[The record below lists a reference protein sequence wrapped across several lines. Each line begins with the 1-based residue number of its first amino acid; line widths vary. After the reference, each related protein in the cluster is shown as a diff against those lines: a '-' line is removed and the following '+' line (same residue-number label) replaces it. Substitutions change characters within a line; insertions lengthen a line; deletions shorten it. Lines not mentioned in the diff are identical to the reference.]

1 MSSSTNGGNSSL
13 QYSSELA
20 FALTLADRADAISLS
35 RYQALDLEITTKPD
49 NSPVTDADKAVERAI
64 IDAIAAQYPSDGVVG
79 EEFGTSGSRGSK
91 DRYWVI
97 DPIDGTKNFLRGV
110 PTWATL
116 IALVENEQVVTSVVS
131 SPALYRRW
139 YATAGGGAFVS
150 EGVINGEGAAG
161 ASNNVVTRQLSVSKV
176 SDIKDASIAYS
187 DFQGWGARRQAFEKL
202 LDGAWR
208 TRGLGDFWSH
218 MLVAEGAVDV
228 AIEPSLALW
237 DMAALDLIVREAG
250 GKFTSLDGVDGPFG
264 PNAISSNG
272 ALHSTIVAAL
282 NNEGK

>member
-1 MSSSTNGGNSSL
+1 MASSTHSA
-13 QYSSELA
+13 ELA

-64 IDAIAAQYPSDGVVG
+64 IDAIATQYPTDGVVG
-79 EEFGTSGSRGSK
+79 EEFGSRGSK

-139 YATAGGGAFVS
+139 YATAGGGAFVV
-150 EGVINGEGAAG
+150 EGNSTA
-161 ASNNVVTRQLSVSKV
+161 RKLSVSKV
-176 SDIKDASIAYS
+176 SAISDASIAYS
-187 DFQGWGARRQAFEKL
+187 DFQGWGARRPAFEKL
-202 LDGAWR
+202 LGSAWR
-208 TRGLGDFWSH
+208 TLGLGDFWSH

-250 GKFTSLDGVDGPFG
+250 GRLTSLDGADGPFG
-264 PNAISSNG
+264 PNAISTNG
-272 ALHSTIVAAL
+272 ALHSAILEAI
-282 NNEGK
+282 N

>member
-1 MSSSTNGGNSSL
+1 MSSSTHSA
-13 QYSSELA
+13 ELA
-20 FALTLADRADAISLS
+20 FALTLADIADEISLA
-35 RYQALDLEITTKPD
+35 RYRALDLVITTKPD
-49 NSPVTDADKAVERAI
+49 STPVTDADKSVEVAI
-64 IDAIAAQYPSDGVVG
+64 TAAINLKYPSDGIVG
-79 EEFGTSGSRGSK
+79 EEFGTSGSRGSDGSK

-116 IALVENEQVVTSVVS
+116 IALVDNDEVVASVVS

-139 YATAGGGAFVS
+139 YASVGGGAFVT
-150 EGVINGEGAAG
+150 EGASAP
-161 ASNNVVTRQLSVSKV
+161 RKLSVSKV
-176 SDIKDASIAYS
+176 SQLADASITYS
-187 DFQGWGARRQAFEKL
+187 DFQGWGARRTNFEKL

-250 GKFTSLDGVDGPFG
+250 GRFTSLDGVDGPFG

-272 ALHSTIVAAL
+272 VLHSAIVTAL
-282 NNEGK
+282 NQGSK

>member
-1 MSSSTNGGNSSL
+1 MSSSTHSA
-13 QYSSELA
+13 ELA
-20 FALTLADRADAISLS
+20 FALTLADIADEISLA
-35 RYQALDLEITTKPD
+35 RYRALDLVITTKPD
-49 NSPVTDADKAVERAI
+49 STPVTDADNSVEVAI
-64 IDAIAAQYPSDGVVG
+64 TAAINLEYPSDGIVG

-97 DPIDGTKNFLRGV
+97 DPIDGTKNFVRGV

-116 IALVENEQVVTSVVS
+116 IALVENEAVVASVVS

-139 YATAGGGAFVS
+139 YASVGGGAFVT
-150 EGVINGEGAAG
+150 EGASAP
-161 ASNNVVTRQLSVSKV
+161 RKLSVSKV
-176 SDIKDASIAYS
+176 SQLADASITYS
-187 DFQGWGARRQAFEKL
+187 DFQGWGARRTNFEKL

-272 ALHSTIVAAL
+272 ALHSAIVTAL
-282 NNEGK
+282 NQGSK

>member
-1 MSSSTNGGNSSL
+1 MSSSTHSA
-13 QYSSELA
+13 ELA
-20 FALTLADRADAISLS
+20 FALTLGDIADEISLA
-35 RYQALDLEITTKPD
+35 RYRALDLVVTTKPD

-64 IDAIAAQYPSDGVVG
+64 IDAIAAKYPSDGVVG
-79 EEFGTSGSRGSK
+79 EEFGTSGSK

-116 IALVENEQVVTSVVS
+116 IALVENKQVVASVVS
-131 SPALYRRW
+131 CPALYRRW
-139 YATAGGGAFVS
+139 YATAGGGAFVV
-150 EGVINGEGAAG
+150 EGNSPARKLA
-161 ASNNVVTRQLSVSKV
+161 VSKV
-176 SDIKDASIAYS
+176 SVIKDASIAYS
-187 DFQGWGARRQAFEKL
+187 DFQGWGARRTNFEKL

-250 GKFTSLDGVDGPFG
+250 GRFTSLDGVDGPFG
-264 PNAISSNG
+264 PNAISTNG
-272 ALHSTIVAAL
+272 ALHGAILEAINKV
-282 NNEGK
+282 

>member
-1 MSSSTNGGNSSL
+1 MSSSTNGGNSSS
-13 QYSSELA
+13 QYSAELA

-64 IDAIAAQYPSDGVVG
+64 IDAIATKYPSDGVVG
-79 EEFGTSGSRGSK
+79 EEFGTSGSK

-97 DPIDGTKNFLRGV
+97 DPIDGTKNFVRGV

-116 IALVENEQVVTSVVS
+116 IALVENEEVVASVVS

-139 YATAGGGAFVS
+139 YASAGGGAFVV
-150 EGVINGEGAAG
+150 EGGSVK
-161 ASNNVVTRQLSVSKV
+161 ASLAPRKLTVSKV
-176 SDIKDASIAYS
+176 SQLSDASITYS

-250 GKFTSLDGVDGPFG
+250 GRFTSLDGVDGPFG

-272 ALHSTIVAAL
+272 ALQGAIVAAL
-282 NNEGK
+282 NQGSK

>member
-1 MSSSTNGGNSSL
+1 MSSSSTGANTSPP
-13 QYSSELA
+13 QYLAELT
-20 FALTLADRADAISLS
+20 FALTLADKADAISLS

-49 NSPVTDADKAVERAI
+49 NTPVTDADKSVEAAI
-64 IDAIAAQYPSDGVVG
+64 TSAIQMQYPSDGIVG
-79 EEFGTSGSRGSK
+79 EEFGTSGAK

-116 IALVENEQVVTSVVS
+116 IALVENEEVVVSVVS

-139 YATAGGGAFVS
+139 YATAGGGAYVL
-150 EGVINGEGAAG
+150 EGVIAG
-161 ASNNVVTRQLSVSKV
+161 VINSPARKLSVSKV
-176 SDIKDASIAYS
+176 AAISDASIGYS

-202 LDGAWR
+202 LDSSWR
-208 TRGLGDFWSH
+208 TRGMGDFWSH

-250 GKFTSLDGVDGPFG
+250 GRFSSLDGVDGPFG
-264 PNAISSNG
+264 PNAISTNG
-272 ALHSTIVAAL
+272 LLHAEIVAAL
-282 NNEGK
+282 NKGDNNG

>member
-1 MSSSTNGGNSSL
+1 MSSSTSGLSPSDSK
-13 QYSSELA
+13 YSAELA

-35 RYQALDLEITTKPD
+35 RYQALDLVITIKPE
-49 NSPVTDADKAVERAI
+49 NSPVTDADRAVERAI
-64 IDAIAAQYPSDGVVG
+64 IDAIAGQYPTDGVVG
-79 EEFGTSGSRGSK
+79 EEFGTSGSK

-116 IALVENEQVVTSVVS
+116 IALVENEQVVASVVS
-131 SPALYRRW
+131 CPALYRRW
-139 YATAGGGAFVS
+139 YATAGGGAFVV
-150 EGVINGEGAAG
+150 EGNSPARKLA
-161 ASNNVVTRQLSVSKV
+161 VSKV
-176 SDIKDASIAYS
+176 SAIKDASIAYS
-187 DFQGWGARRQAFEKL
+187 DFQGWGARRPAFEKL
-202 LDGAWR
+202 LDSAWR

-250 GKFTSLDGVDGPFG
+250 GRFTSLDGVDGPFG
-264 PNAISSNG
+264 PNSISSNG
-272 ALHSTIVAAL
+272 ALHSAILEAINKV
-282 NNEGK
+282 

>member
-1 MSSSTNGGNSSL
+1 MSSSTSGLSPTDS
-13 QYSSELA
+13 QYSAELA
-20 FALTLADRADAISLS
+20 FALTLADRADAISRS

-49 NSPVTDADKAVERAI
+49 NTPVTDADKAVERAI
-64 IDAIAAQYPSDGVVG
+64 IDAIAAQYPTDGVVG
-79 EEFGTSGSRGSK
+79 EEFGSTGGK
-91 DRYWVI
+91 DRYWII

-116 IALVENEQVVTSVVS
+116 IALVENEKVVTSVVS

-139 YATAGGGAFVS
+139 YATEGGGAYVL
-150 EGVINGEGAAG
+150 EGNFGVADLQS
-161 ASNNVVTRQLSVSKV
+161 ASRKLSVSKV
-176 SDIKDASIAYS
+176 SAVNDASIAYS

-202 LDGAWR
+202 LDSAWR
-208 TRGLGDFWSH
+208 SRGMGDFWSH

-250 GKFTSLDGVDGPFG
+250 GRFSSLDGIEGPFG

-272 ALHSTIVAAL
+272 VIHEAIREAI
-282 NNEGK
+282 NGKR

>member
-1 MSSSTNGGNSSL
+1 MSSSTHSA
-13 QYSSELA
+13 ELA
-20 FALTLADRADAISLS
+20 FALTLADIADEISLA
-35 RYQALDLEITTKPD
+35 RYRALDLVISTKPD
-49 NSPVTDADKAVERAI
+49 STPVTDADRSVEAAI
-64 IDAIAAQYPSDGVVG
+64 TAAINLEYPSDGIVG
-79 EEFGTSGSRGSK
+79 EEFGSSGSRGSK

-97 DPIDGTKNFLRGV
+97 DPIDGTKNFVRGV

-116 IALVENEQVVTSVVS
+116 IALVENEAVVASVVS

-139 YATAGGGAFVS
+139 YASAGGGAFVV
-150 EGVINGEGAAG
+150 EGGSVK
-161 ASNNVVTRQLSVSKV
+161 ASPAPRKLSVSKV
-176 SDIKDASIAYS
+176 SQLADASITYS

-250 GKFTSLDGVDGPFG
+250 GRFTSLDGVDGPFG

-272 ALHSTIVAAL
+272 TLHGTIVTAL
-282 NNEGK
+282 NQGSK

>member
-1 MSSSTNGGNSSL
+1 
-13 QYSSELA
+13 
-20 FALTLADRADAISLS
+20 
-35 RYQALDLEITTKPD
+35 
-49 NSPVTDADKAVERAI
+49 
-64 IDAIAAQYPSDGVVG
+64 
-79 EEFGTSGSRGSK
+79 
-91 DRYWVI
+91 
-97 DPIDGTKNFLRGV
+97 V

-150 EGVINGEGAAG
+150 EGVINGDGAAG

-187 DFQGWGARRQAFEKL
+187 DFQGWGARRTNFEKL

-250 GKFTSLDGVDGPFG
+250 GKFTSLEGVDGPFG

-272 ALHSTIVAAL
+272 ALHSAIVAAL
-282 NNEGK
+282 NQGSK